1 MCVPLVAGGLAEWL
15 KGQAMVAVIDAF
27 EGGVRPVKCSRFV
40 PVGFDG
46 NLPVRDAR
54 GLGCLALLLR
64 AASRPGAVGTAG
76 RWPARAGLTG
86 VGGGAKRLVMIPGS
100 QGRPEGYRTGGFT
113 LMELLVVI
121 GIIGI
126 LAALLFPALSAARAR
141 ARTAQCAANL
151 RQFGMALLLY
161 AQDHNDRVPPNA
173 DGDWDAPGE
182 KWVKGWLGLPGPD
195 CTNTAYL
202 RQSLLA
208 PYLGGEV
215 AIWQCPEAR
224 DPVPL
229 GPVPLP
235 RVRTVSLNC
244 FVGSPIVS
252 PVATTYRKI
261 SEMTLPPPSQ
271 FLTFVDERVETI
283 NDGSFALQWDFVRDR
298 PGGWVLRDKP
308 GVRHRRGAN
317 LVFLDG
323 HVERHVWQDQ
333 RTLNPPRD
341 DAPMPG
347 NPDILWMQERATWR
361 PWQGTGR

>member
-1 MCVPLVAGGLAEWL
+1 
-15 KGQAMVAVIDAF
+15 MVAVAHAVEDRA
-27 EGGVRPVKCSRFV
+27 RPVERSR
-40 PVGFDG
+40 PVSRGLDG
-46 NLPVRDAR
+46 NLAVRDGCRTGCPRPPR
-54 GLGCLALLLR
+54 G
-64 AASRPGAVGTAG
+64 AAPPPGVGKTVGRRPAG
-76 RWPARAGLTG
+76 DGLTG
-86 VGGGAKRLVMIPGS
+86 LSGAAKSSAMIPGS
-100 QGRPEGYRTGGFT
+100 QGRPEGDRTGGFT

-141 ARTAQCAANL
+141 ARTAQCASNL

-252 PVATTYRKI
+252 PAATTYRKI

-361 PWQGTGR
+361 PRQGTGR